1 MNSARRLCLFLLCL
15 LVATRALSQQYFKL
29 LDKPEKSY
37 SKKIARFANGDV
49 LVGDSPLE
57 PLTPGKNISIFLMRF
72 DPCGDT
78 VWAKKYELG
87 QYYLDL
93 NDIKITGSGEIYLYG
108 SAYANSQELIFLAKL
123 NEEGEIL
130 RFRLFNPLYVDHFTF
145 SIDLKSNRIM
155 IYGLLLHWSI
165 PKRGF
170 VMILNK
176 DLHIQWG
183 KSFTPFES
191 EGKGIITRD
200 DGFLCRSGLYLYK
213 LNAQGALQWATT
225 LETAPGIYPLAGPV
239 EVDNGYVLEAS
250 GPDFG
255 FFYKVDLNGKFVWK
269 SDKFPAAKGPPD
281 FVLQPDGNILAAWT
295 GPGDQGENAPC
306 ALLLSPQG
314 AILRGQKLA
323 LDQPIDTGPL
333 ALSLDEDNS
342 VNIVGSA
349 NPYIIKPDKVTDF
362 LLQFSLDSLSG
373 DCFQWEPILSFAPND
388 VSLQFVPLDTVTVD
402 ATMNDV
408 TAGSFLI
415 HPLEFEIGD
424 ICDAPGPDHLITVDT
439 MLPCDQP
446 WQVTLPGP
454 GFVWDDGSPDNPRL
468 LYRAGRYQASSRSNC
483 SRPVIY
489 SYQLQKQ
496 VCNCSIY
503 LPNIFSP
510 NGDGQNDLLEF
521 SSNCTPVEWHM
532 QVYDRWGNQVFESR
546 DADLFWDGTFRQKP
560 ALPGVYFA
568 VIHYR
573 MLDNSGVLQNGY
585 FAQEVAVFR

>member
-1 MNSARRLCLFLLCL
+1 M
-15 LVATRALSQQYFKL
+15 
-29 LDKPEKSY
+29 
-37 SKKIARFANGDV
+37 
-49 LVGDSPLE
+49 
-57 PLTPGKNISIFLMRF
+57 
-72 DPCGDT
+72 
-78 VWAKKYELG
+78 
-87 QYYLDL
+87 
-93 NDIKITGSGEIYLYG
+93 
-108 SAYANSQELIFLAKL
+108 
-123 NEEGEIL
+123 
-130 RFRLFNPLYVDHFTF
+130 FNPLYVDHFTF
-145 SIDLKSNRIM
+145 SIDLKNNRIM

-170 VMILNK
+170 VMVLNK

-200 DGFLCRSGLYLYK
+200 DGFLCRSGPYLYK

-225 LETAPGIYPLAGPV
+225 LVTNPGIYPLAGPV

-250 GPDFG
+250 GPGFG

-269 SDKFPAAKGPPD
+269 SEKYFPPPKDRRISCCNPTAIYWLPGPD
-281 FVLQPDGNILAAWT
+281 RVTRA
-295 GPGDQGENAPC
+295 ENAPC

-333 ALSLDEDNS
+333 ALSLDESNT
-342 VNIVGSA
+342 VNIAGSA

-373 DCFQWEPILSFAPND
+373 NCFQWEPILSFAPND

-415 HPLEFEIGD
+415 HPLEFEIED

-439 MLPCDQP
+439 MLPCDQS

-468 LYRAGRYQASSRSNC
+468 LYRAGHYQATSRSDC
-483 SRPVIY
+483 SRPVVY

-503 LPNIFSP
+503 LPQIFSP
-510 NGDGQNDLLEF
+510 NGDGQNDRLEF

-532 QVYDRWGNQVFESR
+532 QVFDRWGNQMFESR
-546 DADLFWDGTFRQKP
+546 DAGLFRTALFRQKP
-560 ALPGVYFA
+560 ALPG
-568 VIHYR
+568 R
-573 MLDNSGVLQNGY
+573 VLCRYTLPHAGQRRG
-585 FAQEVAVFR
+585 FTKWVFRAGSGGV